1 MTLDE
6 PLKITIV
13 GGGIGGLVTAIA
25 LRGPGRRITVLE
37 RSRMLREVGAT
48 ISLQPNASRIIDSW
62 GLAPFLEACKP
73 LSDQAFMIRNAAGKL
88 VNTMTFDRARFGA
101 DRVMYHRQDL
111 HSALRRAAEST
122 DRPGPPA
129 VIRTACRVVGCDLEE
144 GAVLLEGGE
153 VVCGD
158 VVVGADG
165 IRSALRD
172 VVVGKQCE
180 IHPTG
185 LTAYRIH
192 LPRSIIETAVRDHGA
207 PPEMGDLDRPGTTMI
222 LGHERRVLF
231 GPARG
236 GELYGG
242 VCLVPDDQ
250 LLEALPGEA
259 WNGAGSKKAL
269 LASFEGFPDWFLAMI
284 KLVADE
290 DIGLWQ
296 LRDIDPLDAW
306 SKGRAILIGDA
317 AHAMLPTQGQGASQ
331 AVEDAEALQAYLAD
345 LPARPTGDQVCEALR
360 KVWEVRHQRAIL
372 IQNFSRAQGRH
383 NAGADASGKVTMNP
397 GEFLQF
403 NCSYLGAKDW
413 EVRMKEKKTGMEAFI

>member
-1 MTLDE
+1 MTADE

-25 LRGPGRRITVLE
+25 LRAPGRQITVLE

-48 ISLQPNASRIIDSW
+48 ISLQPNASRIIDNW
-62 GLAPFLEACKP
+62 GLASFLEACKP
-73 LSDQAFMIRNAAGKL
+73 LSDRAFMIRDATGKL
-88 VNTMTFDRARFGA
+88 VNSMTFDRAKFGA

-111 HSALRRAAEST
+111 HGALRRAAEST

-129 VIRTACRVVGCDLEE
+129 LIRTACRVVGCDLEQ
-144 GAVLLEGGE
+144 GTVTLEDGE
-153 VVCGD
+153 VVHAD

-172 VVVGKQCE
+172 VVVGRKCDV
-180 IHPTG
+180 HPTG

-192 LPRSIIETAVRDHGA
+192 LPRPIVETVIRDHGA
-207 PPEMGDLDRPGTTMI
+207 PPEIGDLERPGTTMM

-259 WNGAGSKKAL
+259 WNGDGSKKAL
-269 LASFEGFPDWFLAMI
+269 LESFKDFPDWFLAMI
-284 KLVADE
+284 ELAADE

-296 LRDIDPLDAW
+296 LRDIDPLETW

-345 LPARPTGDQVCEALR
+345 LQARPTGEQVGEALR
-360 KVWEVRHQRAIL
+360 KVWEVRHQRATL
-372 IQNFSRAQGRH
+372 IQNFSRSHGRQ
-383 NAGADASGKVTMNP
+383 NTAADASGKVTMNP

-403 NCSYLGAKDW
+403 NCNYLGAKDW
-413 EVRMKEKKTGMEAFI
+413 EVRLKEKKTGMEAFI